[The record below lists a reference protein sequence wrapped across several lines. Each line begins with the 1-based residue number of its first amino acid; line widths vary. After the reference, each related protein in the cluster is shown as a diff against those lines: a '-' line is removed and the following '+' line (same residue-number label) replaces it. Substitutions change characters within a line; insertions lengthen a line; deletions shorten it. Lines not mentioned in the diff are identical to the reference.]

1 VLRRNLFQIAAAGA
15 LSSLA
20 PAQTSSSSNSKARL
34 RTALC
39 AYSFRK
45 DLEAKRMTYADV
57 IRLAVDLDVD
67 GVDMTVYWLPD
78 TSDATLLP
86 LRRLAYRNA
95 VEIYSIS
102 VRTEMTKPPGA
113 DRDKEIAGLRKW
125 VDVADKLGAGH
136 IRVFGGKVPA
146 GATEDQAAQWVAD
159 VLKVGTE
166 YAGSKGIILGL
177 ENHGGIT
184 ERADTVIK
192 IVKGVNS
199 PWLGINLDTGNFNKN
214 AYKQIEMCLPYAV
227 NAQLKTH
234 IKAGEDGRSEPAD
247 WDRIVRLFAASGYKG
262 YFALEYE
269 ENEDAKVA
277 VPRYTK
283 ELNKLVAK
291 SRA

>member
-1 VLRRNLFQIAAAGA
+1 M
-15 LSSLA
+15 S
-20 PAQTSSSSNSKARL
+20 
-34 RTALC
+34 
-39 AYSFRK
+39 Y
-45 DLEAKRMTYADV
+45 DDV

-102 VRTEMTKPPGA
+102 VRTEMTKPAGA
-113 DRDKEIAGLRKW
+113 DRDKEITGLRKW
-125 VDVADKLGAGH
+125 VDVAEKLGAGH

-146 GATEDQAAQWVAD
+146 GTSEEQAAQWVTD
-159 VLKVGTE
+159 VLRAGTE

-184 ERADTVIK
+184 ERADTIIK
-192 IVKGVNS
+192 IVKAVNS
-199 PWLGINLDTGNFNKN
+199 PWLGINLDTGNFSKN

-227 NAQLKTH
+227 NAQFKTH
-234 IKAGEDGRSEPAD
+234 IRAGEDGQSVKAD
-247 WDRIVRLFAASGYKG
+247 WDRIVRLFASSGYKG

-269 ENEDAKVA
+269 DNEDARIA
-277 VPRYTK
+277 VPRYTR
-283 ELNKLVAK
+283 ELNQLVAK
-291 SRA
+291 TRS